1 MIDDE
6 DEEEILNKSVSLKKV
21 LKNVLLI
28 LLIGVGAVFI
38 YLGGENQ
45 MTNFMIGFSLICLGT
60 SLIQIQKQ
68 TQEPIRQTLTI
79 LMCNLCNI
87 TNIRHYEHGDYVFK
101 EIGSCDKCNESMR
114 IKQIYN
120 VKLKKPTIQTK
131 KSEGKKEKEEVK
143 VKV

>member
-6 DEEEILNKSVSLKKV
+6 DDEEILKKSVSLKKV
-21 LKNVLLI
+21 LKNILLI
-28 LLIGVGAVFI
+28 LLIGVGALFI

-68 TQEPIRQTLTI
+68 TPEPIKQTLTI
-79 LMCNLCNI
+79 LVCNLCNI
-87 TNIRHYEHGDYVFK
+87 TNVRHYEHGDYVFK

-131 KSEGKKEKEEVK
+131 KPDEKKRKK
-143 VKV
+143 R

>member
-6 DEEEILNKSVSLKKV
+6 NDEDILNKSVSLKKV
-21 LKNVLLI
+21 MKTILLI
-28 LLIGVGAVFI
+28 LLIGLGALFI

-45 MTNFMIGFSLICLGT
+45 TTNFMIGFSLICLGT

-68 TQEPIRQTLTI
+68 KTEPIRQTLTI
-79 LMCNLCNI
+79 LACNLCNI
-87 TNIRHYEHGDYVFK
+87 TNVRHYEHGDYVFK

-131 KSEGKKEKEEVK
+131 KSDEKKKKEEEK
-143 VKV
+143 VKA

>member
-21 LKNVLLI
+21 LKTVLLI
-28 LLIGVGAVFI
+28 LLIGVGALFI

-68 TQEPIRQTLTI
+68 TPEPIRQTLTI
-79 LMCNLCNI
+79 LTCNLCNI
-87 TNIRHYEHGDYVFK
+87 TNVRHYEHGDYVFK

-120 VKLKKPTIQTK
+120 VKLKKPTIQPK
-131 KSEGKKEKEEVK
+131 KPDEKKEKEEVK

>member
-6 DEEEILNKSVSLKKV
+6 NDDDILNKSVSPKKV
-21 LKNVLLI
+21 LKTI
-28 LLIGVGAVFI
+28 LLVILIGIGALFI

-68 TQEPIRQTLTI
+68 TLEPIRQTLTI
-79 LMCNLCNI
+79 LVCNLCNI
-87 TNIRHYEHGDYVFK
+87 TKVRHYEHGDYVFK
-101 EIGSCDKCNESMR
+101 ETGSCDKCNESMR

-120 VKLKKPTIQTK
+120 VKLKKPTLETK
-131 KSEGKKEKEEVK
+131 KTDEKKEKEEAK
-143 VKV
+143 VKI

>member
-6 DEEEILNKSVSLKKV
+6 DEDEILNKSVSLKKV
-21 LKNVLLI
+21 LKNILLI
-28 LLIGVGAVFI
+28 LLIGVGALFI

-68 TQEPIRQTLTI
+68 KTEPIRQTLTI
-79 LMCNLCNI
+79 LACNLCNI
-87 TNIRHYEHGDYVFK
+87 TNVRHYEHGDYVFK

-120 VKLKKPTIQTK
+120 VKLKKPTIQIK
-131 KSEGKKEKEEVK
+131 KPDEKKEKEEVK

>member
-6 DEEEILNKSVSLKKV
+6 NDEDILNKSVSPKKV
-21 LKNVLLI
+21 LKTI
-28 LLIGVGAVFI
+28 LLIILIGIGVLFI

-45 MTNFMIGFSLICLGT
+45 ITNFMIGFSLICLGT

-68 TQEPIRQTLTI
+68 TPEPIRQTLTI
-79 LMCNLCNI
+79 LACNLCNI
-87 TNIRHYEHGDYVFK
+87 TNVRHYEHGDYVFK
-101 EIGSCDKCNESMR
+101 EVGSCDKCNESMR

-120 VKLKKPTIQTK
+120 VKLKKPTIETK
-131 KSEGKKEKEEVK
+131 KTDEKKEKEEVT

>member
-6 DEEEILNKSVSLKKV
+6 DDEEILKKSVSLKKV
-21 LKNVLLI
+21 LKNILLI
-28 LLIGVGAVFI
+28 LLIGVGALFI

-68 TQEPIRQTLTI
+68 TPEPIRQTLTI
-79 LMCNLCNI
+79 LVCNLCNI
-87 TNIRHYEHGDYVFK
+87 TNVRHYEHGDYVFK

-131 KSEGKKEKEEVK
+131 KPDEKKEKEEVK

>member
-6 DEEEILNKSVSLKKV
+6 DDEEILNKSVSLKKV

-28 LLIGVGAVFI
+28 LLIGVGALFI

-68 TQEPIRQTLTI
+68 TPEPIRQTLTI
-79 LMCNLCNI
+79 LVCNLCNI
-87 TNIRHYEHGDYVFK
+87 TNVRHYERGDYVFK

-120 VKLKKPTIQTK
+120 VKLKKPTIETK
-131 KSEGKKEKEEVK
+131 KTDEKKEKEEVT

>member
-6 DEEEILNKSVSLKKV
+6 DDEDILNKSVSLKKV
-21 LKNVLLI
+21 LKNILLI
-28 LLIGVGAVFI
+28 LLIGVGALFI

-68 TQEPIRQTLTI
+68 TPEPIRQTLTI
-79 LMCNLCNI
+79 LACNLCNI
-87 TNIRHYEHGDYVFK
+87 TNVRHYEHGDYVFK

-120 VKLKKPTIQTK
+120 VKLKKPTIETK
-131 KSEGKKEKEEVK
+131 KPDEKKEKEKVK

>member
-6 DEEEILNKSVSLKKV
+6 NDEDILNKSVSLKKV
-21 LKNVLLI
+21 LKNILLI
-28 LLIGVGAVFI
+28 LLIGVGALFI

-45 MTNFMIGFSLICLGT
+45 MTNLIIGFSLICVGT

-68 TQEPIRQTLTI
+68 IPEPIRQTLTI
-79 LMCNLCNI
+79 LACNLCNI
-87 TNIRHYEHGDYVFK
+87 TNVRHYEHGDYVFK

-120 VKLKKPTIQTK
+120 VRLKKPTIDTK
-131 KSEGKKEKEEVK
+131 KTDEKKKKVEEK